1 MIGMPAELLMIMI
14 ARLDGRDSV
23 GLNLVETLL
32 VWMKKGLVPAGLSLE
47 EEVAYGFC
55 CHRIRSS
62 MPTWIGILRRI
73 PFLSARCF
81 SRRRSKRS
89 ISEKSFWMSV

>member
-1 MIGMPAELLMIMI
+1 MPAELLMIMI

-47 EEVAYGFC
+47 EEVAYGLLL
-55 CHRIRSS
+55 SS
-62 MPTWIGILRRI
+62 YQELDAYLDWNTAADTISFRRDA
-73 PFLSARCF
+73 FLDDVQNARYQKKAFGCQ
-81 SRRRSKRS
+81 
-89 ISEKSFWMSV
+89 I